1 MSPEIALAALIA
13 GLMGSAHC
21 VGMCGGLSGL
31 FATHTAARSTRHSLV
46 RALTYN
52 TGRLLS
58 YGVLGAAVAGLGGG
72 LVAEAPA
79 LAMPMRIAAGVLVI
93 LMGLQIAF
101 GIQLLKPVERF
112 GGSVWKHIAPMANR
126 LLPLD
131 TATKSL
137 GLGLLW
143 GLLPCGLV
151 YSMLAVA
158 LASGNPVN
166 GAAAMLAFGIGT
178 TPAMLLTGMSAYR
191 VSSFIRNK
199 RVAAGGLMVAIGILT
214 LAMPAWHALAPADD
228 GHAHHHGHHHAQST

>member
-1 MSPEIALAALIA
+1 MNLEIGLAALVA

-31 FATHTAARSTRHSLV
+31 FATQTAAKSTRHSLSH
-46 RALTYN
+46 ALTYN
-52 TGRLLS
+52 AGRLLS
-58 YGVLGAAVAGLGGG
+58 YALLGAAVAGLGGG

-79 LAMPMRIAAGVLVI
+79 LAVPMRIAAGVLVI

-101 GIQLLKPVERF
+101 GIQLLKPIERI
-112 GGSVWKHIAPMANR
+112 GGTVWKHIAPLANR

-131 TATKSL
+131 TVPKSL

-158 LASGNPVN
+158 LANGDPVN
-166 GAAAMLAFGIGT
+166 GAVAMLAFGVGT

-191 VSSFIRNK
+191 VSGFIRNK
-199 RVAAGGLMVAIGILT
+199 RVAAGGLLVAIGLLT
-214 LAMPAWHALAPADD
+214 VAMPTWHALAPSENDHSHHY
-228 GHAHHHGHHHAQST
+228 HAAQTT